1 MEGTMSYTA
10 DFVYN
15 NLAFSG
21 AVGKLLRQLDAETDT
36 AAIAEAE
43 RLLRS
48 CRVVAGVEGAEPPAA
63 GVVAKDGQEFV
74 CCIVNQPTDKAFSVA
89 ADTLRSMR

>member
-1 MEGTMSYTA
+1 MSYTA

-21 AVGKLLRQLDAETDT
+21 AVGKLLRQLDAESDT

-63 GVVAKDGQEFV
+63 GVIAKDGEEFV
-74 CCIVNQPTDKAFSVA
+74 CCIVNPPIEEVVSASGDK
-89 ADTLRSMR
+89 LRPMN